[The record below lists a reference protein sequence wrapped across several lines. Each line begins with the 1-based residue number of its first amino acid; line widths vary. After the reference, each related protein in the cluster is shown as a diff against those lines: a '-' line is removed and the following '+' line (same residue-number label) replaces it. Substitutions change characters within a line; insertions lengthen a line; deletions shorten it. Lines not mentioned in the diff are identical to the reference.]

1 VAIVIVNDVGELC
14 VVVDAGDAA
23 LVDVGAVALI
33 NMAALALVNVGN
45 MAGVVVHRRG
55 WCGPRRQ
62 VAMDVVV
69 VVVGDVAQRRQ

>member
-14 VVVDAGDAA
+14 VVVDAGD
-23 LVDVGAVALI
+23 VGVVALI

-45 MAGVVVHRRG
+45 MAGVVVHRCG

-62 VAMDVVV
+62 VAMDVVI